1 MVPSQPAVEALT
13 MTSPALLIT
22 RDDLLLDDLLR
33 LAAAAGTTLDVA
45 HDTTAAL
52 RGWGAASVVLLG
64 ADLADPVAAQR
75 PPRRDQVHVVA
86 HGPVPDG
93 LFRAALATGALDV
106 VELPAADAWLV
117 ELLTDAAD
125 GGAHPART
133 VGVVGGSGGAGATT
147 FASALALTAAAGGPA
162 VLLDLDPLGPGV
174 DRVVGLDADSGHDGR
189 DRGAGRGGVRWDA
202 LVGSHGRLGSRSL
215 RAALPHRDGLA
226 VLTWP
231 VGPPVDLDP
240 TTAREV
246 LSAAQ
251 RGHDVVVADL
261 PRHLDPVS
269 LEVASRCDRVLL
281 VAEPSVAGVASAG
294 KVAAGLRPVNDD
306 LGVVVRVGGAAVA
319 AGHIADI
326 LELPL
331 VAELAAQRRL
341 DEHLDLGLGP
351 VHARR
356 SPLARA
362 ARAALD
368 DLARRHSGA
377 GAVA

>member
-1 MVPSQPAVEALT
+1 
-13 MTSPALLIT
+13 MTSPVLLIT

-64 ADLADPVAAQR
+64 ADLADPVAAHR

-93 LFRAALATGALDV
+93 LFRAALASGALDV

-125 GGAHPART
+125 GAGRVGTA

-147 FASALALTAAAGGPA
+147 FASDLALTAAASGPA
-162 VLLDLDPLGPGV
+162 VLLDLDPLGPGA
-174 DRVVGLDADSGHDGR
+174 DRVVGLDAEGGPNGSDGPDGR
-189 DRGAGRGGVRWDA
+189 DGRDAGAGGGARWDA

-215 RAALPHRDGLA
+215 RAALPRRDGLA

-240 TTAREV
+240 ATAREV

-281 VAEPSVAGVASAG
+281 VAESSVAGVVSAG

-306 LGVVVRVGGAAVA
+306 LGVVVRVGGAAVP
-319 AGHIADI
+319 AGHVADI

-351 VHARR
+351 VHTRR

-368 DLARRHSGA
+368 DLARRRSGA

>member
-1 MVPSQPAVEALT
+1 
-13 MTSPALLIT
+13 MTSPVLLIT

-64 ADLADPVAAQR
+64 ADLADPVAAHR

-93 LFRAALATGALDV
+93 LFRAALASGALDV

-147 FASALALTAAAGGPA
+147 FASALALTAAASGPA
-162 VLLDLDPLGPGV
+162 VLLDLDPLGPGA
-174 DRVVGLDADSGHDGR
+174 DRVVGLDAEGGPNGSDGPDGR
-189 DRGAGRGGVRWDA
+189 DGRDAGAGGGARWDA

-215 RAALPHRDGLA
+215 RAALPRRDGLA

-281 VAEPSVAGVASAG
+281 VAESSVAGVVSAG

-306 LGVVVRVGGAAVA
+306 LGVVVRVGGAAVP
-319 AGHIADI
+319 AGHVADI

-351 VHARR
+351 VHTRR

-368 DLARRHSGA
+368 DLARRRPGA

>member
-1 MVPSQPAVEALT
+1 

-86 HGPVPDG
+86 HGPVADG

-133 VGVVGGSGGAGATT
+133 VGVVGGSGGVGATT
-147 FASALALTAAAGGPA
+147 FASALALTAAASGPA
-162 VLLDLDPLGPGV
+162 VLLDLDPLGPGA
-174 DRVVGLDADSGHDGR
+174 DRVVGLDAHGGPDGR
-189 DRGAGRGGVRWDA
+189 AGRDAAAGGGGARWDS

-231 VGPPVDLDP
+231 MGAPVDLDP

-306 LGVVVRVGGAAVA
+306 LGVVVRVGGAAVP
-319 AGHIADI
+319 AGHVADI

-331 VAELAAQRRL
+331 VAELASQRRL

-368 DLARRHSGA
+368 DLARRRSGA

>member
-1 MVPSQPAVEALT
+1 
-13 MTSPALLIT
+13 MTSPVLVIT
-22 RDDLLLDDLLR
+22 RDDLLLEDLLR

-64 ADLADPVAAQR
+64 ADLARAIAAQR
-75 PPRRDQVHVVA
+75 PSRRDQVHVVA

-125 GGAHPART
+125 GGAHLART

-147 FASALALTAAAGGPA
+147 FASALALTAAAIGPA
-162 VLLDLDPLGPGV
+162 VLLDLDQLGPGA
-174 DRVVGLDADSGHDGR
+174 DRVVGLDPDSHDGR
-189 DRGAGRGGVRWDA
+189 DAGAGGGGVRWDA

-215 RAALPHRDGLA
+215 RAALPRRDGLA

-231 VGPPVDLDP
+231 VGPPVDVDP

-251 RGHDVVVADL
+251 RGHDVVVVDL

-281 VAEPSVAGVASAG
+281 VAESSVAGVASAG

-306 LGVVVRVGGAAVA
+306 LGVVVRVGGAAVP
-319 AGHIADI
+319 AGQVADV

-331 VAELAAQRRL
+331 VAQLAAQRRL

-368 DLARRHSGA
+368 DLARRRPGA

>member
-1 MVPSQPAVEALT
+1 
-13 MTSPALLIT
+13 MTSPVLLIT

-64 ADLADPVAAQR
+64 ADLADPVAAHR

-93 LFRAALATGALDV
+93 LFRAALASGALDV

-147 FASALALTAAAGGPA
+147 FASALALTAAASGPA
-162 VLLDLDPLGPGV
+162 VLLDLDPLGPGA
-174 DRVVGLDADSGHDGR
+174 DRVVGLDAEGGPNGSDGPDGR
-189 DRGAGRGGVRWDA
+189 DGRDAGAGGGARWDA

-215 RAALPHRDGLA
+215 RAALPRRDGLA

-281 VAEPSVAGVASAG
+281 VAESSVAGVASAG

-306 LGVVVRVGGAAVA
+306 LGVVVRVGGAAVP
-319 AGHIADI
+319 AGHVADI

-351 VHARR
+351 VHTRR

-368 DLARRHSGA
+368 DLARRRPGA

>member
-1 MVPSQPAVEALT
+1 

-64 ADLADPVAAQR
+64 ADLADPVAAHR

-93 LFRAALATGALDV
+93 LFRAALASGALDV

-147 FASALALTAAAGGPA
+147 FASALALTAAASGPA
-162 VLLDLDPLGPGV
+162 VLLDLDPLGPGA
-174 DRVVGLDADSGHDGR
+174 DRVVGLDAEGGPNGSEGPDGR
-189 DRGAGRGGVRWDA
+189 DGRDGRNAGAGGGARWDA

-215 RAALPHRDGLA
+215 RAALPRRDGLA

-281 VAEPSVAGVASAG
+281 VAESSVAGVVSAG

-306 LGVVVRVGGAAVA
+306 LGVVVRVGGAAVP
-319 AGHIADI
+319 AGHVADI

-368 DLARRHSGA
+368 DLARRRPGA

>member
-1 MVPSQPAVEALT
+1 MSTGWSAWTP
-13 MTSPALLIT
+13 
-22 RDDLLLDDLLR
+22 
-33 LAAAAGTTLDVA
+33 
-45 HDTTAAL
+45 TAA
-52 RGWGAASVVLLG
+52 
-64 ADLADPVAAQR
+64 
-75 PPRRDQVHVVA
+75 
-86 HGPVPDG
+86 
-93 LFRAALATGALDV
+93 TT
-106 VELPAADAWLV
+106 VE
-117 ELLTDAAD
+117 T
-125 GGAHPART
+125 
-133 VGVVGGSGGAGATT
+133 
-147 FASALALTAAAGGPA
+147 
-162 VLLDLDPLGPGV
+162 
-174 DRVVGLDADSGHDGR
+174 
-189 DRGAGRGGVRWDA
+189 RGAGRGGARWDA

>member
-1 MVPSQPAVEALT
+1 
-13 MTSPALLIT
+13 MTSPVLVIT

-64 ADLADPVAAQR
+64 ADLACPVAAQR
-75 PPRRDQVHVVA
+75 PSRRDQVHVVA

-125 GGAHPART
+125 GGAHLART

-147 FASALALTAAAGGPA
+147 FASALALTAAAIGPA
-162 VLLDLDPLGPGV
+162 VLLDLDPLGPGA
-174 DRVVGLDADSGHDGR
+174 DRVVGLDPDGGHDGR
-189 DRGAGRGGVRWDA
+189 DAGAGGGGARWDA

-215 RAALPHRDGLA
+215 RAALPRRDGLA

-231 VGPPVDLDP
+231 AGPPVDLDP

-251 RGHDVVVADL
+251 RGHDVVVVDL
-261 PRHLDPVS
+261 PRHLDSVS

-281 VAEPSVAGVASAG
+281 VAESSVAGVASAG

-306 LGVVVRVGGAAVA
+306 LGVVVRVGGAAVP
-319 AGHIADI
+319 AGHVADI

-356 SPLARA
+356 SPLAQA

-368 DLARRHSGA
+368 DLARRRPEA